1 MDPLFSAY
9 RAAVCTAFTLPHALS
24 YVPSTC
30 FSTPPMKYAGK
41 AADVKRCHALR
52 GALPLLDFEDEES
65 IGDLKRLLLRAAF
78 SPAFLR
84 PPEGRRFLSS
94 LFSLQVCLSTAPA
107 SLPSG
112 SDQSQSR

>member
-1 MDPLFSAY
+1 M
-9 RAAVCTAFTLPHALS
+9 
-24 YVPSTC
+24 
-30 FSTPPMKYAGK
+30 
-41 AADVKRCHALR
+41 KRCHALR

-94 LFSLQVCLSTAPA
+94 LFSLQVCLCPA
-107 SLPSG
+107 QACLPVKT
-112 SDQSQSR
+112 DQSQSR